1 MKITYDKQA
10 DVLYIKLSD
19 KKVVESEE
27 TEKNIVVDY
36 DNENNTVG
44 IEILYFLKNYKSDI
58 FPVFK
63 EVEKAVWEQNEILNS
78 V

>member
-19 KKVVESEE
+19 KKVVESQE
-27 TEKNIVVDY
+27 TENNIVVDY

-44 IEILYFLKNYKSDI
+44 IEILYFIKNYKSDV

-63 EVEKAVWEQNEILNS
+63 EVEKAVWEQTEILNAL
-78 V
+78 

>member
-1 MKITYDKQA
+1 MKITYDKHA

-19 KKVVESEE
+19 KKVVESQE

-44 IEILYFLKNYKSDI
+44 IEILYFIKNYKSDV

-63 EVEKAVWEQNEILNS
+63 EVEKAVWEQTEILNAL
-78 V
+78 